1 MSARLPRLTA
11 KQFIRVLER
20 KGWRHDRGRG
30 SHQVYIHPATRR
42 TLSVPMAKR
51 TMSIGTLS
59 QLLKDAEISRDELR
73 ELL

>member
-1 MSARLPRLTA
+1 MAGSYRRSNTAKWRRLCERAAPAAHR

-20 KGWRHDRGRG
+20 KGWQHDRGRG

-51 TMSIGTLS
+51 TM
-59 QLLKDAEISRDELR
+59 
-73 ELL
+73 